1 MLTTIEREICSN
13 ICQDRQEGRERVCRV
28 PLCCGRDVSSGEMTP
43 TFTLPAQE
51 DIWLPS
57 EAIVSN

>member
-13 ICQDRQEGRERVCRV
+13 ICQDRQEGRGCA
-28 PLCCGRDVSSGEMTP
+28 LCLSACGRDVSSGEMTP

-57 EAIVSN
+57 EAIVRN